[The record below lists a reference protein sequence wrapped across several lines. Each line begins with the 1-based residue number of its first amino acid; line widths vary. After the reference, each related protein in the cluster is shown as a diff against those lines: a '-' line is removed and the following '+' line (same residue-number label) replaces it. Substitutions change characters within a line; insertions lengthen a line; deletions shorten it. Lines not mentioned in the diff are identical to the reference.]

1 MVIIDKE
8 TIDQYKL
15 EVLTARKKFAQFKDY
30 GPKFRRI
37 IKILTEEGHLIQ
49 DERLNNYYL
58 IKTFDFNFFET
69 PQVGFEPTTNRLTVG
84 RSTPELLRKYLYI
97 L

>member
-1 MVIIDKE
+1 MVIVDKE
-8 TIDQYKL
+8 AIDQYKL

-30 GPKFRRI
+30 GPKFSRI

-58 IKTFDFNFFET
+58 IKTFDFNFF
-69 PQVGFEPTTNRLTVG
+69 
-84 RSTPELLRKYLYI
+84 
-97 L
+97 